1 MKLPHRL
8 FSHLAVFAIG
18 GAIAFAASR
27 QAASP
32 ERRTSEA
39 TIGKETASSGET
51 TGKAEGRERSARP
64 VSREEF
70 RAAWDA
76 FSRGGERRPER
87 LPKQKMLLA
96 AWAEIDLE
104 GALDAAMAEAWDND
118 DESGRQDHELLD
130 AFDKVFAARP
140 LDAWALIQSGK
151 YGLGA
156 ALIRS
161 HWASNLANSDGSL
174 LVSMLGEFQPGFQK
188 EAIEHAVRCN
198 NQEPEEMRK
207 ILARIAAFPPG
218 PQRDEWLIGA
228 AKGLPDGGDTPAL
241 REKWQQLAEGPDR
254 LVARMAWAASLRRA
268 DRGLLL
274 AEWEKVPA
282 GDRQDAAASLLTQL
296 EWRAGSLTTVLD
308 LALEA
313 GQWETLAQTGPE
325 LLRSEAFLSDSGAL
339 ATWAA
344 KLPDRPESP
353 ALFREAVDRFLGQDL
368 PRAKAWIGELPAGG
382 WQQEQALAAF
392 SRQALRQQGD
402 TGAADWA
409 LEQISDP
416 ALREEAAAWRR
427 DWEKSRGKPAAAL
440 K

>member
-1 MKLPHRL
+1 MKLPHRI

-18 GAIAFAASR
+18 GAIAFTAFRQGAGPGPRTSVAAS
-27 QAASP
+27 
-32 ERRTSEA
+32 
-39 TIGKETASSGET
+39 GKETVSSGEPVR
-51 TGKAEGRERSARP
+51 KAEGRERSARP
-64 VSREEF
+64 ISREEF
-70 RAAWDA
+70 RAAWAA
-76 FSRGGERRPER
+76 FSRSSKRRAER
-87 LPKQKMLLA
+87 LPEQKKLLA

-104 GALDAAMAEAWDND
+104 GALDAAMAEAWDD
-118 DESGRQDHELLD
+118 DQMGRQDHEILD

-156 ALIRS
+156 ALIRF
-161 HWASNLANSDGSL
+161 HWASILANSDGSL

-188 EAIEHAVRCN
+188 EAIESAVRCN

-207 ILARIAAFPPG
+207 ILARIASFPPG
-218 PQRDEWLIGA
+218 AQRDEWLIEA

-241 REKWQQLAEGPDR
+241 RERWQQLAEGPDR

-268 DRGLLL
+268 DRDLLL

-282 GDRQDAAASLLTQL
+282 TDRQDAAASLLTQL

-313 GQWETLAQTGPE
+313 GQWETLSRTGPE
-325 LLRSEAFLSDSGAL
+325 LLRNEALFSDAAAL
-339 ATWAA
+339 ATWAVN
-344 KLPDRPESP
+344 LPDRPESP
-353 ALFREAVDRFLGQDL
+353 ALFREAVDHFLGQDL
-368 PRAKAWIGELPAGG
+368 PRARTWIENLPSGG
-382 WQQEQALAAF
+382 WQQEQALAVF
-392 SRQALRQQGD
+392 SRQALHRQGD

-409 LEQISDP
+409 FEQIQDP
-416 ALREEAAAWRR
+416 ALREEAAAWRK
-427 DWEKSRGKPAAAL
+427 DWEKSQGKPAAAL

>member
-1 MKLPHRL
+1 MKSSLRIL
-8 FSHLAVFAIG
+8 SHLAVFAIG
-18 GAIAFAASR
+18 GAIAFTAVR
-27 QAASP
+27 Q
-32 ERRTSEA
+32 
-39 TIGKETASSGET
+39 TASSDRRTPAAATGREAVSSAEPTRRGE
-51 TGKAEGRERSARP
+51 ARERSARP
-64 VSREEF
+64 ISREEF
-70 RAAWDA
+70 RAAWAA
-76 FSRGGERRPER
+76 FSRSGERRAER
-87 LPKQKMLLA
+87 LPKQQKLLA

-118 DESGRQDHELLD
+118 HTGRQDHEILD
-130 AFDKVFAARP
+130 AFNKVFAARP

-161 HWASNLANSDGSL
+161 HWASNLANSDGGL
-174 LVSMLGEFQPGFQK
+174 LVSMLGEFPPGFQK
-188 EAIEHAVRCN
+188 EAIVHAVRCN
-198 NQEPEEMRK
+198 NQEPDEIRK
-207 ILARIAAFPPG
+207 ILARIASFPPSA
-218 PQRDEWLIGA
+218 QRDEWLIQA

-241 REKWQQLAEGPDR
+241 REKWQQHAEGPDR

-268 DRGLLL
+268 DRDLLL
-274 AEWEKVPA
+274 AEWGKVPA

-308 LALEA
+308 LAVEA

-325 LLRSEAFLSDSGAL
+325 LLRSEAVLSDAGAL
-339 ATWAA
+339 VTWAV

-368 PRAKAWIGELPAGG
+368 SRAKAWIEGLPTGG
-382 WQQEQALAAF
+382 WQQEQALAVF

-416 ALREEAAAWRR
+416 ALREEAAAWRK
-427 DWEKSRGKPAAAL
+427 DWEKAHDKPAAAL